1 MQSLNVDWVNSRR
14 FMLLGKSVCILEFV
28 LNVYFILPGSVE
40 DYNNTAYT
48 YAVVSWS
55 EREGV
60 GLPGLSVSGFLFR
73 RLRKRSRPRK
83 RFFVTEFGFWV
94 WGWGFSVVEVCRFKL
109 KRVLFLNNL
118 DRELPRPFASASSF
132 SSPFWEGLKNYIV

>member
-1 MQSLNVDWVNSRR
+1 
-14 FMLLGKSVCILEFV
+14 MLLGIGVCILEFV
-28 LNVYFILPGSVE
+28 LNVYFTLPGSVE

-48 YAVVSWS
+48 YAVVSCS

-83 RFFVTEFGFWV
+83 RFFVTEFGF
-94 WGWGFSVVEVCRFKL
+94 
-109 KRVLFLNNL
+109 
-118 DRELPRPFASASSF
+118 
-132 SSPFWEGLKNYIV
+132 